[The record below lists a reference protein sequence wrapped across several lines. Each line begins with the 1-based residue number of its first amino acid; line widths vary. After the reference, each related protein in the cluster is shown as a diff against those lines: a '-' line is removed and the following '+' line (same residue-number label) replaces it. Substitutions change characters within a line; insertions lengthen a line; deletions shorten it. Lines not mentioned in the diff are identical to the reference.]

1 MAFLSRLKIR
11 AKLAILVAISTLS
24 LVAATILAASL
35 IHQRM
40 LDDRLDKM
48 RAVVETALGLA
59 QALEDQVKAG
69 KMTRDEAFMRYRE
82 ELHAMWYDQHHD
94 YVVVGDMTGVLRVFP
109 ANPKQ
114 EDTPPIANSAAFT
127 FVARS
132 RAADEGSIFYEAAR
146 PGQDKVLPKV
156 AFFKNFKP
164 WDVYVETGNYIDD
177 IEADYW
183 QVVMKLGLFS
193 ALILL
198 FGAGSAWLI
207 GRNIT
212 HPLVGLHG
220 KMACITDGDYT
231 VEITETKRRD
241 EIGAMGRML
250 EGLREKAAGM
260 QRLQA
265 EQDQLKAKAE
275 AEKKTALTVLA
286 NTFEAKV
293 QGIVDTVTK
302 AAQTMQ
308 TTARQ
313 LSSTSDA
320 TRAQTLA
327 VAASANEATANVQTV
342 AASSE
347 ELSASISEI
356 GRQVGQ
362 AATVSRQAEEESR
375 KTDATV
381 AGLSDT
387 AQKIG
392 DVIEMINSIASQTN
406 LLALNATIEA
416 ARAGEAGKG
425 FAVVASEVKSLANQT
440 AKATDDIRSQ
450 IAAVQSETGVA
461 VEAIRKI
468 AKTISEVNGISAS
481 IAAAVEQQTA
491 ATQEITRSVQQAA
504 SGTQSV
510 SQTIGS
516 VSEAVGNAGR
526 NASEV
531 LTAADALAAQADT
544 LHREVDSFLATLR
557 AA

>member
-1 MAFLSRLKIR
+1 
-11 AKLAILVAISTLS
+11 
-24 LVAATILAASL
+24 
-35 IHQRM
+35 
-40 LDDRLDKM
+40 
-48 RAVVETALGLA
+48 
-59 QALEDQVKAG
+59 
-69 KMTRDEAFMRYRE
+69 
-82 ELHAMWYDQHHD
+82 
-94 YVVVGDMTGVLRVFP
+94 MTGVLRIFP

-114 EDTPPIANSAAFT
+114 EDTPPVPNSPALTFAAR
-127 FVARS
+127 A

-164 WDVYVETGNYIDD
+164 WSLFVETGNYLDD

-183 QVVMKLGLFS
+183 QVITKLALFS
-193 ALILL
+193 GLILVI
-198 FGAGSAWLI
+198 GAGGAWLV

-212 HPLVGLHG
+212 HPLVGLQI
-220 KMACITDGDYT
+220 KMARIAEGDYA
-231 VEITETKRRD
+231 VEISEARRRD
-241 EIGAMGRML
+241 ELGAMGRML

-265 EQDQLKAKAE
+265 EQDELKAKAE
-275 AEKKTALTVLA
+275 VEKKGALAALA

-293 QGIVDTVTK
+293 QGIVDAV
-302 AAQTMQ
+302 ARGAQTMQ
-308 TTARQ
+308 TTAQSLAR
-313 LSSTSDA
+313 TSDA
-320 TRAQTLA
+320 TREQTLA
-327 VAASANEATANVQTV
+327 VATSANQATSNVETV

-356 GRQVGQ
+356 GRQVTQ
-362 AATVSRQAEEESR
+362 AAGVSRQAEEESR

-381 AGLSDT
+381 AGLSDA

-392 DVIEMINSIASQTN
+392 DVVELINGIASQTN

-468 AKTISEVNGISAS
+468 AKTISEINEISGS
-481 IAAAVEQQTA
+481 IASAVQQQSA
-491 ATQEITRSVQQAA
+491 ATNEITRNVQQAA
-504 SGTQSV
+504 TGTQTV
-510 SQTIGS
+510 SQTMDR
-516 VSEAVGNAGR
+516 VSEAVGHAGR
-526 NASEV
+526 DAAEV
-531 LTAADALAAQADT
+531 LTAADTLATQAEALR
-544 LHREVDSFLATLR
+544 REVGSFLATVR